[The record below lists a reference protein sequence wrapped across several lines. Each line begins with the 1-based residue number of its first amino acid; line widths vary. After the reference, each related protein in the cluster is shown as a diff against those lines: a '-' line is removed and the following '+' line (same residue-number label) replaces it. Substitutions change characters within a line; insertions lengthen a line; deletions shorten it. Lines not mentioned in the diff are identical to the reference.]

1 MEFGHRAQF
10 FTLDVATAVTFGECF
25 GFLNKDA
32 DVEKYLET
40 TEAMIP
46 MFGILG
52 SLPWLVY
59 VMHSWPINR
68 IMPGEKDKIGFGRLM
83 K

>member
-1 MEFGHRAQF
+1 MEFGHRAQYLS
-10 FTLDVATAVTFGECF
+10 LDVSTCVTFGEAF
-25 GFLNKDA
+25 GFLKKDA
-32 DVEKYLET
+32 DVENYLET
-40 TEAMIP
+40 QEVMIP

-59 VMHSWPINR
+59 IMHMWPINR
-68 IMPGEKDKIGFGRLM
+68 IMPGEGDKVGFGRLM